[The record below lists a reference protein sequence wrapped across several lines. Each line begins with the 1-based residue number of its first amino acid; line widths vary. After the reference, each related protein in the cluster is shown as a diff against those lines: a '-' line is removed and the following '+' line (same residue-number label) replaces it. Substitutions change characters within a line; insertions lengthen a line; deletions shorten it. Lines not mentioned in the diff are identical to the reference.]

1 MHTRIAV
8 LIYVDTQIAGGGGGG
23 GARWPSGRVSDSGTR
38 GRGSIPTSA
47 VLCP

>member
-1 MHTRIAV
+1 MSR
-8 LIYVDTQIAGGGGGG
+8 
-23 GARWPSGRVSDSGTR
+23 GARWPSGIVSVSGAR